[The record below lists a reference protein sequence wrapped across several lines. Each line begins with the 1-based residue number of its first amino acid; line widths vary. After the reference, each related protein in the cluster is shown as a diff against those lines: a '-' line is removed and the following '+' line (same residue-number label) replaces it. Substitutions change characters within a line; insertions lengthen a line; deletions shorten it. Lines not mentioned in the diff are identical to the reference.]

1 MKLPSPTTAPNTLLA
16 TRFPTPHTLKSSS
29 RIFERRS
36 RRRVRTADPDSKSH
50 AQRTPD
56 RSFTTEAR
64 RISPL
69 SSLPC
74 CILSISPVPFRP
86 WQPQRRRRQALLW
99 PVIHSA
105 WTRPAGCRPHGSED
119 FQPFVCV
126 IAVYLIIF
134 SFFSLISGMPGVIIF
149 NLRMYFATS
158 YRILSTF
165 PPSIRVTLSNTH
177 EFLRVELPTERVTIV
192 IITIPL
198 KAGAM
203 FGATTFSPYCPQF

>member
-1 MKLPSPTTAPNTLLA
+1 
-16 TRFPTPHTLKSSS
+16 
-29 RIFERRS
+29 
-36 RRRVRTADPDSKSH
+36 VWTADPDSKSH

-69 SSLPC
+69 PSLPC
-74 CILSISPVPFRP
+74 CTLSISHVPFRP
-86 WQPQRRRRQALLW
+86 WQPQRRRRLYYGLSSTRHGHGQPVAALMALN
-99 PVIHSA
+99 ILSHS
-105 WTRPAGCRPHGSED
+105 CL
-119 FQPFVCV
+119 

-134 SFFSLISGMPGVIIF
+134 SFFSLISSMPSVFVF
-149 NLRMYFATS
+149 NLRMYFAES

-192 IITIPL
+192 IVTIPL